1 MAPQNPMTVE
11 RKAIIWHEWRKGTP
25 MSVICRIIDKP
36 AATVFSYLRYHGGI
50 EPRRRIR
57 RLSSLSIQERE
68 EISRGLAVGVSIRS
82 IARDLCRS
90 PSTVSREIKRN
101 RGRSRYRAA
110 DAEFAA
116 GKRALR
122 PKPCVLAN
130 NEKLRGVVAEKLA
143 EDWSPE
149 QVAGWLKLSHA
160 NDKAMQVSHETIY
173 KSLFIQTRG
182 VFNKQLR
189 KHLRTGRKFRHSRTH
204 QSGHRRI
211 GIDGVSISH
220 RPACIEDRAV
230 PGHWEGDLICGAGNS
245 YIATVVERQTRF
257 TVLVKVTGK
266 ETQSVV
272 SAMSRHFGTLP
283 ELLQKSLTWDRGTEM
298 MGHKEFSM
306 GTGMAVYL
314 CDPRSPWQRGTNEN
328 TNGLL
333 RQYFHKGSGLF
344 VYSQSDLDQFA
355 ARLNSRPRKTL
366 GFVTPADKLAEVLR

>member
-1 MAPQNPMTVE
+1 M
-11 RKAIIWHEWRKGTP
+11 
-25 MSVICRIIDKP
+25 
-36 AATVFSYLRYHGGI
+36 
-50 EPRRRIR
+50 
-57 RLSSLSIQERE
+57 
-68 EISRGLAVGVSIRS
+68 
-82 IARDLCRS
+82 
-90 PSTVSREIKRN
+90 
-101 RGRSRYRAA
+101 
-110 DAEFAA
+110 
-116 GKRALR
+116 
-122 PKPCVLAN
+122 LAN
-130 NEKLRGVVAEKLA
+130 NEKLRRVVAEKLA

-204 QSGHRRI
+204 RSGHRRI
-211 GIDGVSISH
+211 GIDGVSISQ

-266 ETQSVV
+266 EKQSVV

-283 ELLQKSLTWDRGTEM
+283 ELLQKSRTWDRGTEM

-306 GTGMAVYL
+306 DTGMAVYL

-333 RQYFHKGSGLF
+333 RQYFPKGSGLS

-366 GFVTPADKLAEVLR
+366 GFVTPADKLEEVLR